1 MMTTIVSHLMGVAFV
16 VFCSLQATPAHGTA
30 LGIYHLPV
38 DTLLF
43 TAAWL
48 HLLDTWYHQH
58 L

>member
-1 MMTTIVSHLMGVAFV
+1 MTRVRHLRNAAFLD
-16 VFCSLQATPAHGTA
+16 FCSLLAIAAHGPA

-48 HLLDTWYHQH
+48 HLSYTWHYQH